1 MSKLMKTTLII
12 LSVLTVLGVGA
23 IVLVLNMNDTKA
35 DGERSIDDIRN
46 ASLETEEM
54 TTDLKDG
61 GFVRISF
68 RIVTDSK
75 DSLKELEKRDFQ
87 MKNVILKQ
95 LARMKEEDFK
105 ADLTTLEDSISSK
118 LNEVMKKGKVTKV
131 YTISKVLQ

>member
-23 IVLVLNMNDTKA
+23 IILVLNMNDTKA

-68 RIVTDSK
+68 RIVTDGK

-95 LARMKEEDFK
+95 LARMNEEDFK

-118 LNEVMKKGKVTKV
+118 LNEVMEKGKVTKV